1 MAVSEKS
8 YATVVLT
15 GTTDGSG
22 DATVTSSQK
31 TPLYGDVLA
40 VAVDGIALT
49 DSANLVLTEE
59 IAGAAGTTVSIQTI
73 INNADIGNA
82 TVNNYYPSVQLQDN
96 AGTGRVTGTDA
107 IPTLYTMH
115 GGWLKAVVSGGGATK
130 AFKIW
135 VTLRT

>member
-1 MAVSEKS
+1 MPPAEKS
-8 YATVVLT
+8 YHTVELE
-15 GTTDGSG
+15 GTTSAGG
-22 DATVTSSQK
+22 ALTVTSSQR
-31 TPLYGDVLA
+31 TPLHGDVLA

-59 IAGAAGTTVSIQTI
+59 IAGAAGTDVTVQTI

-82 TVNNYYPSVQLQDN
+82 TVNAYYPSVQLQDN

-107 IPTLYTMH
+107 IPTLFTLH
-115 GGWLKAVVSGGGATK
+115 GGYLKAVVSAGGDTK
-130 AFKIW
+130 AVKIW